1 MKGSSSKAPSVEAPR
16 ANPLERLLSLIRPPE
31 SAPDVIL
38 DVVLE
43 DGLLFF
49 EVANIGSACASRIRI
64 DLSPATLGVTG
75 RDVRQQKLFSN
86 LEFLPPG
93 KRIRTFVDAS
103 ASYLERKAPRHI
115 RAVVTWVDDAGRGHR
130 RVINHDLSIY
140 EDIVEARY
148 RRSE

>member
-1 MKGSSSKAPSVEAPR
+1 MKGSSSKTASGESSR
-16 ANPLERLLSLIRPPE
+16 GNPLERLLSLIRPPA

-64 DLSPATLGVTG
+64 ELSPSIVGVTE
-75 RDVRQQKLFSN
+75 RDVREQALFSN

-93 KRIRTFVDAS
+93 KRIRTFVDAL
-103 ASYLERKAPRHI
+103 ASYFGREAPLRI
-115 RAVVTWVDDAGRGHR
+115 RAVVTWMDDAGRGHR

-140 EDIVEARY
+140 EDIVEAWCT
-148 RRSE
+148 RSE